1 MYSLQKEK
9 AFNIDAIINYEVSL
23 KYCNLNL

>member
-9 AFNIDAIINYEVSL
+9 AFDIDAIINYEVSL
-23 KYCNLNL
+23 TYCNLNL